1 MIQLPLTGAQKC
13 AVLLLLLDE
22 PAAAEL
28 LQQLASAEV
37 RAVGHAML
45 SVAEIQPHAIDTVLD
60 DFLLASTATAALG
73 HGGAQ
78 VRSVLHR
85 ALGRSRADGV
95 LGELGPPVAPRPFAG
110 LDWVQPEALADALA
124 REHPQAAAV
133 VMAHLTPE
141 VAAAVLALLPE
152 VLQPD
157 ILYRLARLGP
167 VGSDVIAE
175 LEAALE
181 AQLADAPVRPASTT
195 NAGPDF
201 TAKLLNLSADQTRL
215 LAALRDLDPEL
226 TSAIADNLF
235 RFEDILRLD
244 SRAVQALIREL
255 DPELLAVALKGAS
268 PALRDH
274 IFAAMSARA
283 ASQIQDDLAA
293 RAPLKLSEVHAAQAE
308 VARAVR
314 ALAEA
319 GTIMLP
325 GRGGYV

>member
-13 AVLLLLLDE
+13 AVLMLLLDE

-37 RAVGHAML
+37 HAVGHAML
-45 SVAEIQPHAIDTVLD
+45 SVAEIEPHAIDTVLD
-60 DFLLASTATAALG
+60 EFLLTSTATAALG

-95 LGELGPPVAPRPFAG
+95 LGQLGPPVAPRPFAG
-110 LDWVQPEALADALA
+110 LDWVQPAALADTLA
-124 REHPQAAAV
+124 REHPQAAAL

-141 VAAAVLALLPE
+141 VAADVLALLPE
-152 VLQPD
+152 TLQPD
-157 ILYRLARLGP
+157 ILYRLARLAP
-167 VGSDVIAE
+167 VSAAVIAE
-175 LEAALE
+175 LEVALE
-181 AQLADAPVRPASTT
+181 QQLADAPSCAASSTK
-195 NAGPDF
+195 AGPDF
-201 TAKLLNLSADQTRL
+201 TAKLLNLSADQARL
-215 LAALRDLDPEL
+215 LTALRELDPAL
-226 TSAIADNLF
+226 TTAIADNLF
-235 RFEDILRLD
+235 HFEDVLRLD
-244 SRAVQALIREL
+244 SRAVQALIRDL

-268 PALRDH
+268 AALRDH
-274 IFAAMSARA
+274 FFAAMSARA
-283 ASQIQDDLAA
+283 ASQVQDDLAG
-293 RAPLKLSEVHAAQAE
+293 RPPLKLSEVQAAQAE